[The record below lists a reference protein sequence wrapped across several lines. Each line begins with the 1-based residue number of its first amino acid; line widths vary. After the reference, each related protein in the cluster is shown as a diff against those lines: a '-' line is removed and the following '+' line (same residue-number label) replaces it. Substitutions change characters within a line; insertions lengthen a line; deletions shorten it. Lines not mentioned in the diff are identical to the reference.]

1 MSEVEGTPEGPKIGA
16 DEWVARSEERTG
28 RRGGPFAPLVARAE
42 QLPWWVLLVAAVG
55 VAGRFV
61 EVRMGARP

>member
-1 MSEVEGTPEGPKIGA
+1 MSESEGTPEGPKIGA

-42 QLPWWVLLVAAVG
+42 RLPWWVLL
-55 VAGRFV
+55 RN
-61 EVRMGARP
+61 